1 MAPSTG
7 HNQAMAAPRVVP
19 FSYIARNLWVRRV
32 TTVLTAA
39 GMGLVVYVF
48 ATVLMMSEGI
58 RATLVATGQPDNVM
72 VLRKGAG
79 AEINS
84 GIARS
89 QASVIESLSQ
99 IATDA
104 QGNRMVSKEPV
115 VLNTLP
121 KRSSGKPSN
130 VTVRGTSTTGVALRP
145 QVRLFAGRMFRPGTS
160 EIITGK
166 AVARGFAGAGLGETM
181 HFAGRDWRVVGVFDA
196 GRSGFDSEVWGDCEQ
211 MMQAFRRQTYSSVVF
226 KLADSSAFD
235 GVRQRL
241 EDDPRL
247 TLEAKRETVFYAEQS
262 EALATFIRL
271 LGLALSIIFS
281 IGAVVGAMI
290 TMFAAVASRIGE
302 IGTLRAL
309 GFRRSAVLW
318 GFLSESLLLA
328 LVGGLMGL
336 AAAALMQTVN
346 ISTVNFQTFSELA
359 FQFTLTPRIAMQAIC
374 FALAMGLVGGFVPA
388 WRAAR
393 MKIIDCLREA

>member
-1 MAPSTG
+1 
-7 HNQAMAAPRVVP
+7 MAAPRVVP

-130 VTVRGTSTTGVALRP
+130 VTVRGTSATGVALRP
-145 QVRLFAGRMFRPGTS
+145 QVRLFAGRMFQPGTS

-196 GRSGFDSEVWGDCEQ
+196 GRSGFDSEVWGDSEQ

-226 KLADSSAFD
+226 KLADSNAFD

>member
-1 MAPSTG
+1 MFARRT
-7 HNQAMAAPRVVP
+7 VP
-19 FSYIARNLWVRRV
+19 LSYIARNLWVRRV
-32 TTVLTAA
+32 TTLLTAA

-58 RATLVATGQPDNVM
+58 RATLVATGQADNVM

-89 QASVIESLSQ
+89 QAAVIDSLAH
-99 IATDA
+99 IATDGA
-104 QGNRMVSKEPV
+104 GRKMVSKEPV

-121 KRSSGKPSN
+121 KRANGKPSN
-130 VTVRGTSTTGVALRP
+130 VTVRGTSAMGLALRS
-145 QVRLFAGRMFRPGTS
+145 QVKLVQGRMFRPGTS
-160 EIITGK
+160 EIVTGK

-181 HFAGRDWRVVGVFDA
+181 RFAGRDWLVVGVFDA
-196 GRSGFDSEVWGDCEQ
+196 TRSGFDSEVWGDADQ
-211 MMQAFRRQTYSSVVF
+211 MMQAFRRNAYSSVVF
-226 KLADSSAFD
+226 KLADASAFD
-235 GVRQRL
+235 QVKAL
-241 EDDPRL
+241 LDDDPRL

-290 TMFAAVASRIGE
+290 TMFASVASRIGE

-309 GFRRSAVLW
+309 GFRRTAVLSA
-318 GFLSESLLLA
+318 FLGEALLLS

-336 AAAALMQTVN
+336 GAAAWMQAVQ

-359 FQFTLTPRIAMQAIC
+359 FQFTLTPRIAAQSIG
-374 FALAMGLVGGFVPA
+374 FALAMGLVGGFIPA

-393 MKIIDCLREA
+393 MKIIDCLRQA

>member
-1 MAPSTG
+1 
-7 HNQAMAAPRVVP
+7 MAALRIVP

-32 TTVLTAA
+32 TTLLTAG

-84 GIARS
+84 GIARG
-89 QASVIESLSQ
+89 QAAVIESLPQ
-99 IATDA
+99 IAIDG
-104 QGNRMVSKEPV
+104 QGRRLLSKEPV

-121 KRSSGKPSN
+121 KRASGKPSN
-130 VTVRGTSTTGVALRP
+130 VTVRGTSAVGMALRP
-145 QVRLFAGRMFRPGTS
+145 QVRLMAGRMFRPGTS
-160 EIITGK
+160 EIVTGK
-166 AVARGFAGAGLGETM
+166 AVAKGFAGAGLGETM
-181 HFAGRDWRVVGVFDA
+181 HFAGRDWLVVGVFDA
-196 GRSGFDSEVWGDCEQ
+196 GRSGFDSEVWGDSEQ
-211 MMQAFRRQTYSSVVF
+211 MMQAFRRQAYSSVVF
-226 KLADSSAFD
+226 KLTETAAFD
-235 GVRQRL
+235 AARQRL

-247 TLEAKRETVFYAEQS
+247 TLEAKREMVFYAEQS

-290 TMFAAVASRIGE
+290 TMFAAVASRVGE

-309 GFRRSAVLW
+309 GFRRTAVLSA
-318 GFLSESLLLA
+318 FLGESLLLS

-336 AAAALMQTVN
+336 AAAAFMQTVN

-359 FQFTLTPRIAMQAIC
+359 FQFTLTPRIAAQSIA

-393 MKIIDCLREA
+393 MKIVDCLRQA